1 MIFQSSRLLS
11 LHYMR
16 VLIVSATALEAKGII
31 EPEVNL
37 SDLKP
42 GSVLHLNSKADLL
55 ISGVGQAIT
64 AYHLGLQLLQQPYEL
79 AVNIGI
85 CGSFN
90 RDIPLGT
97 IVRVSSDSFFD
108 LGAED
113 DNVWL
118 SAFHMGLISKD
129 EFPFRN
135 GLLIPPGSGYF
146 TEYQKVKGITVNR
159 VTGSEVSV
167 KKIMQFCD
175 ADVESMEGAAFL
187 YACMQHEVPSVQ
199 LRAVS
204 NYIEK
209 RNRETWNIELALS
222 NISNVLTG
230 FLNDI

>member
-1 MIFQSSRLLS
+1 
-11 LHYMR
+11 MR

-31 EPEVNL
+31 KAEVNL
-37 SDLKP
+37 SELKP
-42 GSVLHLNSKADLL
+42 GSVLHLNSNADLL
-55 ISGVGQAIT
+55 IAGVGQAIT
-64 AYHLGLQLLQQPYEL
+64 AYHLGTQLLKHPYEL

-90 RDIPLGT
+90 RNIPLGT
-97 IVRVSSDSFFD
+97 IVRVSSDFFFD

-113 DNVWL
+113 DSKWL
-118 SAFHMGLISKD
+118 STFQMGLMSKD

-135 GLLIPPGSGYF
+135 GLLIPAESGYF

-159 VTGSEVSV
+159 TTGSEMSV
-167 KKIMQFCD
+167 KRIMQNCD
-175 ADVESMEGAAFL
+175 ADVESMEGAAFY

-209 RNRETWNIELALS
+209 RNRKAWKIELALS
-222 NISNVLTG
+222 NITKVLTG